1 MFYLFCKF
9 KCLSHIGPLYKT
21 CPPISTRNIYSVQ
34 SHIFY
39 SSGHHDLKLPPQVTP
54 GVVQRLV
61 ENRKLIDE
69 LFVKDRLPA
78 QLNMTIRMRNAE
90 KRLNDIQFPF
100 TVSSITTS
108 IHMIATI
115 IGNRGVCATL
125 THE

>member
-1 MFYLFCKF
+1 M
-9 KCLSHIGPLYKT
+9 
-21 CPPISTRNIYSVQ
+21 
-34 SHIFY
+34 
-39 SSGHHDLKLPPQVTP
+39 TP

-108 IHMIATI
+108 IHMIAAI
-115 IGNRGVCATL
+115 IGNQVVCATL
-125 THE
+125 TPE

>member
-1 MFYLFCKF
+1 M
-9 KCLSHIGPLYKT
+9 
-21 CPPISTRNIYSVQ
+21 
-34 SHIFY
+34 
-39 SSGHHDLKLPPQVTP
+39 TP

-108 IHMIATI
+108 IHIIATI
-115 IGNRGVCATL
+115 IGNQVVCATL
-125 THE
+125 TRE

>member
-1 MFYLFCKF
+1 M
-9 KCLSHIGPLYKT
+9 
-21 CPPISTRNIYSVQ
+21 
-34 SHIFY
+34 
-39 SSGHHDLKLPPQVTP
+39 TP

-100 TVSSITTS
+100 TVSSITLPQS
-108 IHMIATI
+108 
-115 IGNRGVCATL
+115 
-125 THE
+125 